1 MKITNVNISRHIGP
15 FGWCLVQ
22 IDTDDGVSG
31 IGEAPLRTTVQPE
44 ELGRVRAAL
53 AGQSPLN
60 VEPLLLSLQR
70 QANPAI
76 INGIEMALLD
86 LSGKQ
91 MNAPLWAILGG
102 KYRNRIRMYSD
113 SHAGIDWDP
122 IGFANRVREVQETG
136 QFLEVYRPEAFA
148 RHAREV
154 IQHGFTA
161 IKFDI
166 DFPTPTRYDMVDRSL
181 SPAELRGI
189 VDAVAAV
196 REAIGPDVDL
206 AIDCHARYNVADAL
220 RIAYEVEPFKLMW
233 LEDPVPPRNVETM
246 AKVTSKAR
254 VPICTGE
261 SLQGRHGFQELVT
274 KQAADIIQ
282 PDTPR
287 SGSIREIKRIA
298 ELAEMYHISIAPHNM
313 TSPVATLA
321 AVHLCA
327 AVPNFLALEFHCG
340 GMPWWNDLAIRPKPI
355 LDRGYILVP
364 DAPGLGLELDFDAV
378 REHVNGPLWLE

>member
-1 MKITNVNISRHIGP
+1 MKISDVKVSRQVGP
-15 FGWCLVQ
+15 FGWCLIQ
-22 IDTDDGVSG
+22 IDTDEGLSG
-31 IGEAPLRTTVQPE
+31 LGEAPMRATVLPTELARLRS
-44 ELGRVRAAL
+44 AL
-53 AGQSPLN
+53 IGQSPLN
-60 VEPLLLSLQR
+60 AEPLLRGLQY
-70 QANPAI
+70 QVNSPI
-76 INGIEMALLD
+76 TLGIDMALLD
-86 LSGKQ
+86 LCGKY

-102 KYRNRIRMYSD
+102 KYRSRIRIYSD

-122 IGFANRVREVQETG
+122 IGFAHRVTDVQENG
-136 QFLEVYRPEAFA
+136 RFLDVYRPEAFA
-148 RHAREV
+148 RHATDV
-154 IQHGFTA
+154 VKQGFTA

-166 DFPTPTRYDMVDRSL
+166 DFPTPTRYDFVDRSI

-189 VDAVAAV
+189 IDAVAAV

-246 AKVTSKAR
+246 AKVTAKAR

-261 SLQGRHGFQELVT
+261 SLHGRHGFQDLVT

-313 TSPVATLA
+313 TSPVATMA

-327 AVPNFLALEFHCG
+327 SVPNFLALEFHCG
-340 GMPWWNDLAIRPKPI
+340 GMPWWNDLAQKPKPI
-355 LDRGYILVP
+355 LDRGYIAVP
-364 DAPGLGLELDFDAV
+364 DAPGLGLELDFDV
-378 REHVNGPLWLE
+378 VQQHVDGPLWLE